1 MRKLGIKEELKLKLK
16 DIAINI
22 IRKFYFSIFNV
33 QDSSTED
40 IFFLEELEKKY
51 IEYYSKDNR
60 IISWF
65 KWARNGFVSN

>member
-60 IISWF
+60 IIS
-65 KWARNGFVSN
+65 